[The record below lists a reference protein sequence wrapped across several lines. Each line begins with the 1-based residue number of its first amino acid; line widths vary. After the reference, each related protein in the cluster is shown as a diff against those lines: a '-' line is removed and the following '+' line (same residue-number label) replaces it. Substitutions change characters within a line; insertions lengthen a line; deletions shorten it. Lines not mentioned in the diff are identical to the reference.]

1 MEDDKKSC
9 CGLHKAG
16 KVGRAVIL
24 GCGIFAILVIGFSL
38 GAGFNHGRGDRFMER
53 SYRFEGGCGRHNDR
67 GGERF
72 DNRQNTGSGCGMMNV
87 ENMPT
92 AGCNMERQLNKNNI
106 QAIPSIDI
114 SSVSPTTEIRT
125 ATGTIILK

>member
-9 CGLHKAG
+9 CGLHKVG
-16 KVGRAVIL
+16 KVGRAVIM

-38 GAGFNHGRGDRFMER
+38 GAGFNHGGGDRFSER
-53 SYRFEGGCGRHNDR
+53 SYRFEGGCGRHVDR
-67 GGERF
+67 GGDRF
-72 DNRQNTGSGCGMMNV
+72 DNRENMEGGCGMINTQ
-87 ENMPT
+87 NAPT

-106 QAIPSIDI
+106 QAVPSIENNFVPPITDI
-114 SSVSPTTEIRT
+114 TT